1 MILKRHSLSGSK
13 DNFYLIYHL
22 HISTT
27 ILGFQ
32 FTNHQVRLYEIKKSV
47 CIVNSLCTARNLG
60 RKCNFKWEEANL
72 CNIGNYSFHF
82 IHLDEIKGY
91 RNDELDPEN
100 SDEI

>member
-1 MILKRHSLSGSK
+1 M
-13 DNFYLIYHL
+13 
-22 HISTT
+22 
-27 ILGFQ
+27 
-32 FTNHQVRLYEIKKSV
+32 
-47 CIVNSLCTARNLG
+47 NSLCTARNLG